1 MLPIIGEASQEVSEA
16 INTADVKE
24 IADTVVSFISG
35 TLTLLLKNIKL
46 MVLDEPTEGI
56 QPNVVSEIATTLF
69 QKQVLL
75 FVPCGDCEHAA
86 HESSLRVHIK
96 LYFAGKFH
104 FFDKLNDLFRIS
116 GRDHRLFVL
125 FRHFPELRPVF
136 ADEIIGGYH
145 LHPASLGEQVHHY
158 SCAVYFRLN
167 ERLTAADIQHHR
179 RREPV

>member
-75 FVPCGDCEHAA
+75 FVTVNMLHTSPP
-86 HESSLRVHIK
+86 SS
-96 LYFAGKFH
+96 YT
-104 FFDKLNDLFRIS
+104 S
-116 GRDHRLFVL
+116 S
-125 FRHFPELRPVF
+125 
-136 ADEIIGGYH
+136 Y
-145 LHPASLGEQVHHY
+145 ASQANFTF
-158 SCAVYFRLN
+158 STN
-167 ERLTAADIQHHR
+167 
-179 RREPV
+179 